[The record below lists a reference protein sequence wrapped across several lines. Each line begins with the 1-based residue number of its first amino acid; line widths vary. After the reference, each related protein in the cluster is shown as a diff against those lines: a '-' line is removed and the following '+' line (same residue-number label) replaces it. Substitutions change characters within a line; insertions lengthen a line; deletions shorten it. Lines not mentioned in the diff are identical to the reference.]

1 MPSWKR
7 VIVSGSDA
15 SLNNITLSGN
25 LIVTGSTTV
34 TSLIVSES
42 LFQYGTNTD
51 VDTGTETVISIP
63 TGSYRAAFF
72 DYVVTNSTN
81 ARAGTVMAVWNGTTV
96 EYTEASTTDIGNT
109 TDLNL
114 TAGISGSNV
123 ILQARAFSDNWSVKT
138 LARLI

>member
-1 MPSWKR
+1 MPNWKK

-34 TSLIVSES
+34 TSLIVSQS

-51 VDTGTETVISIP
+51 VDTGTETVITIA
-63 TGSYRAAFF
+63 TGSYRSAFF
-72 DYVVTNSTN
+72 DYVVVSGSN
-81 ARAGTVMAVWNGTTV
+81 ARAGTVMAVWNGTTA

-114 TAGISGSNV
+114 VAGISGANV
-123 ILQARAFSDNWSVKT
+123 VLQARALSDNWSVKT

>member
-15 SLNNITLSGN
+15 SLNNLTLSGN

-34 TSLIVSES
+34 TSLIVSQS

-51 VDTGTETVISIP
+51 VDTGTETVIAIA
-63 TGSYRAAFF
+63 TGSYRSAFF
-72 DYVVTNSTN
+72 DYVVVSGSN
-81 ARAGTVMAVWNGTTV
+81 ARAGTVMTVWNGTTA

-114 TAGISGSNV
+114 VAGISGANV
-123 ILQARAFSDNWSVKT
+123 LLQARALSDNWSVKT